1 MSGARNLWTDKL
13 QILRRAAAVE
23 EMFVFS
29 IGAKKKWRGKKLR
42 LNKCKK
48 KKKKQA
54 SLFTQ
59 LQALFEGLDDN
70 RECSAFSAT
79 ER

>member
-1 MSGARNLWTDKL
+1 M
-13 QILRRAAAVE
+13 E
-23 EMFVFS
+23 
-29 IGAKKKWRGKKLR
+29 GKKIR

-48 KKKKQA
+48 KRE

-70 RECSAFSAT
+70 RGRSAFSAT
-79 ER
+79 EHRGRAQPLAAGVFRDEKSWNPMYLKQLIYQQQRLTGS